1 MKPRAFHKGRLSRS
15 VRGRKPLLDWMVVPT
30 LIVLAL
36 IIGYPVVST
45 LKLSAEHYDLINDT
59 APSFVGLNNFRDIAS
74 DRIFWTAVENTLY
87 YTLGTVI
94 IAALAGSAMALMLEN
109 LKGPFANVTR
119 AVVVSPWAVPFV
131 VVAFLFRFIY
141 MQKGGVL
148 NTVLM
153 HLGLIDSPIPWLNDA
168 DLALP
173 AIIVANIWT
182 ITPFFFLL
190 VASSLSGIPDA
201 VLESARVDRAGT
213 WATLYHIKLP
223 YLRNPLVIGSRLIL
237 IAKLNDYAKVW
248 VMTQGGPG
256 FSTTTLVVYV
266 YRMAFENFHLG
277 YASALGVI
285 WLVLL
290 LVTAGLY
297 FRLLKGRD

>member
-1 MKPRAFHKGRLSRS
+1 MRPGAAKKAHLSRPM
-15 VRGRKPLLDWMVVPT
+15 RGRAPLLDWMVVPT

-45 LKLSAEHYDLINDT
+45 LMLSVQQYDLINDA
-59 APSFVGLNNFRDIAS
+59 APSYVGMRNFSDIAS
-74 DRIFWTAVENTLY
+74 DQIFWTAVKNTLI
-87 YTLGTVI
+87 YTFGTVFV
-94 IAALAGSAMALMLEN
+94 AAFLGAAMALMLEN
-109 LKGPFANVTR
+109 LNGPFGNAAR
-119 AVVVSPWAVPFV
+119 AIVVSPWAVPFV

-148 NTVLM
+148 NAVLM
-153 HLGLIDSPIPWLNDA
+153 NLGIIEAPIPWLNDS

-182 ITPFFFLL
+182 TTPFFFLL

-223 YLRNPLVIGSRLIL
+223 YMRNPLVIGSLLMI
-237 IAKLNDYAKVW
+237 IANFNDFAKVW

-266 YRMAFENFHLG
+266 YRMAFENFRLG

-285 WLVLL
+285 WLILL
-290 LVTAGLY
+290 LVTAALY
-297 FRLLKGRD
+297 FRLLRGRD